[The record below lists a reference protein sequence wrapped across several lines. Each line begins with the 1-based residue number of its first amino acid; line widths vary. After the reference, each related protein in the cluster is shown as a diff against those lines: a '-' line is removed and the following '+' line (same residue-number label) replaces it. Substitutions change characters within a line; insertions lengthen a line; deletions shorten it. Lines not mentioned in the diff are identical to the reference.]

1 MKLFNKPNF
10 LTINNTLTFTFLLAA
25 FLFTACGGQETK
37 DAASTTSAAINPV
50 AEQKVTG
57 EKYTIDTKESEI
69 TWYGS
74 MLITSKG
81 SHHGFINISKG
92 ELLIEK
98 GGKLVGGTVEVDMNT
113 IADEGHGT
121 NNNLVDHLKSAD
133 FFEVEK
139 FPYST
144 FAVIMVTSAKGDT
157 VNVTGSL
164 NIKGITRTVTFPAI
178 IEVKDNVLNAHGKL
192 SIDRSQFDVRYKS
205 RAFGLAIADDL
216 ISDTIEFEIKL
227 VGRR

>member
-1 MKLFNKPNF
+1 MKLFNKLNF
-10 LTINNTLTFTFLLAA
+10 FTINNTLTLIFLLTA

-37 DAASTTSAAINPV
+37 NTASASSASINPV
-50 AEQKVTG
+50 TSAKITG

-74 MLITSKG
+74 MFITSKG
-81 SHHGFINISKG
+81 SHTGFINISKG

-98 GGKLVGGTVEVDMNT
+98 GAKLVGGTVEVDMNT
-113 IADEGHGT
+113 ISDEGHGT
-121 NNNLVDHLKSAD
+121 NNNLIDHLKSPD

-144 FAVIMVTSAKGDT
+144 FAVIMVTPAKGDS

-164 NIKGITRTVTFPAI
+164 NIKGITRTVTFPAT
-178 IEVKDNVLNAHGKL
+178 IEVKDDVLRATGKL
-192 SIDRSQFDVRYKS
+192 SIDRIQFDVRYKS

-216 ISDTIEFEIKL
+216 ISDTIEFEVKM